1 MSERKLTPE
10 QIDYLFTFCGERGAH
25 YYDVQIELVDHYASA
40 IEKRWDTS
48 PTLTFEQALQL
59 EYKHFSQYDFKQIIK
74 EKENSLSKKYLSQQN
89 RYIQEVLKWPRILMV
104 AAIALGVFA
113 IFLAI
118 DNFLALYYVYLLTY
132 SLILFVFK
140 YILFPLKYRF
150 RPETEKSFL
159 IIDHQE
165 EIKESMN
172 LLAHFSSF
180 IFCSIFLYISPELSY
195 SMIIFSKLFLAILF
209 ASSMLFIIAAYKYVP
224 QRVKA
229 DFTREFPQFVKS

>member
-1 MSERKLTPE
+1 MSDRKLSPE

-25 YYDVQIELVDHYASA
+25 YYDVQIELVDHYATA
-40 IEKRWDTS
+40 IENRWDTA
-48 PTLTFEQALQL
+48 PALTFEQALQL
-59 EYKHFSQYDFKQIIK
+59 EYNHFNQYNFKQIIK
-74 EKENSLSKKYLSQQN
+74 EKENSLSEKYLCQQKK
-89 RYIQEVLKWPRILMV
+89 YIQESIKWPHILMV
-104 AAIALGVFA
+104 AALALGVFA

-118 DNFLALYYVYLLTY
+118 DKFLVLYCFYFLAY

-159 IIDHQE
+159 FIDHQD

-172 LLAHFSSF
+172 LLVHFSGF
-180 IFCSIFLYISPELSY
+180 IFCSIFLFISPELSY
-195 SMIIFSKLFLAILF
+195 SMLIFTKLFLAFLF
-209 ASSMLFIIAAYKYVP
+209 AFSMLYIIAAYKYVP

-229 DFTREFPQFVKS
+229 DFTREFPQFIKA

>member
-1 MSERKLTPE
+1 MTDRKLSPE

-40 IEKRWDTS
+40 IEKRWDTT
-48 PTLTFEQALQL
+48 PTLTFEQAVQL
-59 EYKHFSQYDFKQIIK
+59 EYTLFNQYDFKQIIK
-74 EKENSLSKKYLSQQN
+74 EKEKSLSEKYLCQQKK
-89 RYIQEVLKWPRILMV
+89 YIQEVLKWPRILMA

-118 DNFLALYYVYLLTY
+118 DNFFVLYYFYILAY

-172 LLAHFSSF
+172 LLVHFSGL
-180 IFCSIFLYISPELSY
+180 IFCTIFLFISPELSY
-195 SMIIFSKLFLAILF
+195 SMLIFSKLFLAILF
-209 ASSMLFIIAAYKYVP
+209 ASAMLYIIAAYKYVP

-229 DFTREFPQFVKS
+229 DFSREFPQFVKS